1 MDNTNKIF
9 YHIDYGDSIQS
20 IGTFLIKVEKGKKN
34 RRIGGIP
41 E

>member
-9 YHIDYGDSIQS
+9 YHIDYGDSINWEWWEE
-20 IGTFLIKVEKGKKN
+20 GFLIKVKKGKKN
-34 RRIGGIP
+34 SRG

>member
-9 YHIDYGDSIQS
+9 YHIDYGDSIHWD
-20 IGTFLIKVEKGKKN
+20 FLNKGEKGKKN
-34 RRIGGIP
+34 RGIGGIP